1 MAKRSLA
8 WSTAEVWLLTDTA
21 GRRGEGVQGIV
32 CMFPGPF
39 QLQPIMEVE
48 GMAHGGPVFRNSSF
62 QKVGKWRAVISLF
75 LLFGCFF
82 FFFFLKILK
91 PVVGVRSGERPVRVG
106 APAAWCHGISLHPS

>member
-1 MAKRSLA
+1 
-8 WSTAEVWLLTDTA
+8 
-21 GRRGEGVQGIV
+21 
-32 CMFPGPF
+32 MFPGPF

-82 FFFFLKILK
+82 FFFFKDFET
-91 PVVGVRSGERPVRVG
+91 SGGGKEWGETCKSWSPCSLVSWNISTSIIIPRKG
-106 APAAWCHGISLHPS
+106 AF